1 MLAWETKP
9 RVKSRIFWVADEVS
23 DESAVILRV
32 GVLTEPVLAV
42 SVARETVTDEL
53 TV

>member
-1 MLAWETKP
+1 MLAWETEL

-23 DESAVILRV
+23 DESAEIPRV
-32 GVLTEPVLAV
+32 GGFTEPVLAV